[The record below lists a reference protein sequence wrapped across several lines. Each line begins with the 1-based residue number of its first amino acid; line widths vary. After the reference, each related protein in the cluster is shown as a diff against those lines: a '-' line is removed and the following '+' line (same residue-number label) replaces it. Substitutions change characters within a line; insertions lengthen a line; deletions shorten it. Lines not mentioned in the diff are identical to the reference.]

1 MDYLGIGLGVLD
13 KRNPTDEILND
24 IVKKLK
30 LIGATDDV
38 ANAVRKKIESIY
50 NVSHLPGIGLRNKD
64 QDPWLDDWRTK
75 IDWTNWEA
83 YRKYLKTNGFALQTI
98 FSVDKDTDEILN
110 YCGNPQNEESW
121 KIRGLVMGDVQ
132 SGKTANYAGLINKAT
147 DAGYKFIVVLTGIIE
162 ELRSQTQERLDET
175 FVGRNSDSMFNKA
188 NSDINIK
195 IGVGVYKE
203 QAIICLTS
211 VQKDF
216 LIDNKKVLQGIPL
229 ESITAPII
237 LVMKKNKSALSNLI
251 EFLKT
256 NTGSNSKLNLPF
268 LLLDD
273 EADNASV
280 NAKKDEDPATINR
293 LIRETLSIFN
303 RSSYVAYT
311 ATPFANVFI
320 NPEDQD
326 VNNPDLFPANFIY
339 SLKQPDNY
347 IGVESLFDEDGV
359 HTDKIQDI
367 EDAEGFFPSNHKKD
381 WNVDGIPKSLENA
394 IDAFLISTAIR
405 DLRYEKLRHRSMLIN
420 VSRFTDVQKKL
431 ADKIELHLD
440 LRKDYIKE
448 YLKDE
453 FNWKKG
459 GPKLLDLHLVW
470 ESLFSGAEF
479 TWDQV
484 RSKIYESIASIKVI
498 TVNQRS
504 DEKLLYRQFKGDM
517 GRRVIAVGGLTLSR
531 GLTLEG
537 LAVSYFYRSSKAYD
551 TLLQMGRWFG
561 YREGYDDLFYVWMD
575 PEIQKWYSH
584 ISSVVAELRS
594 DLRYMHINGRAPREF
609 GIRIKDHPESLIVT
623 ARNKMRNSKSI
634 EYSLSFSNRTIETA
648 YLHSIASINESNVNK
663 TIEFLNKYNEFKLY
677 KNTLIL
683 ENKSGN
689 EVASLLSIIK
699 IPSNNIEFYNSQDEK
714 YEPLVQFLRS
724 NNIPELKKWIIAIP
738 SGEGKYPLKISG
750 YDIKARNRQFEK
762 NTDSKILEI
771 NSRRV
776 GNVTDEQVG
785 LTPDEI
791 ADIQKKWKESGSEKK
806 ISGFAYRSSPQRRP
820 ILTISFIEP
829 SEHDRS
835 SNKGNKKRE
844 MMERKDIK
852 PNLLLALSLS
862 FPAYDDSN
870 SPKVVYKLNLIALQ
884 NLGLVNEDYEDE

>member
-1 MDYLGIGLGVLD
+1 
-13 KRNPTDEILND
+13 
-24 IVKKLK
+24 
-30 LIGATDDV
+30 
-38 ANAVRKKIESIY
+38 
-50 NVSHLPGIGLRNKD
+50 
-64 QDPWLDDWRTK
+64 
-75 IDWTNWEA
+75 
-83 YRKYLKTNGFALQTI
+83 
-98 FSVDKDTDEILN
+98 
-110 YCGNPQNEESW
+110 
-121 KIRGLVMGDVQ
+121 
-132 SGKTANYAGLINKAT
+132 
-147 DAGYKFIVVLTGIIE
+147 
-162 ELRSQTQERLDET
+162 
-175 FVGRNSDSMFNKA
+175 
-188 NSDINIK
+188 
-195 IGVGVYKE
+195 
-203 QAIICLTS
+203 
-211 VQKDF
+211 
-216 LIDNKKVLQGIPL
+216 
-229 ESITAPII
+229 
-237 LVMKKNKSALSNLI
+237 
-251 EFLKT
+251 
-256 NTGSNSKLNLPF
+256 
-268 LLLDD
+268 
-273 EADNASV
+273 
-280 NAKKDEDPATINR
+280 
-293 LIRETLSIFN
+293 
-303 RSSYVAYT
+303 
-311 ATPFANVFI
+311 
-320 NPEDQD
+320 
-326 VNNPDLFPANFIY
+326 
-339 SLKQPDNY
+339 
-347 IGVESLFDEDGV
+347 
-359 HTDKIQDI
+359 
-367 EDAEGFFPSNHKKD
+367 
-381 WNVDGIPKSLENA
+381 
-394 IDAFLISTAIR
+394 
-405 DLRYEKLRHRSMLIN
+405 
-420 VSRFTDVQKKL
+420 
-431 ADKIELHLD
+431 
-440 LRKDYIKE
+440 
-448 YLKDE
+448 
-453 FNWKKG
+453 
-459 GPKLLDLHLVW
+459 
-470 ESLFSGAEF
+470 
-479 TWDQV
+479 
-484 RSKIYESIASIKVI
+484 
-498 TVNQRS
+498 
-504 DEKLLYRQFKGDM
+504 
-517 GRRVIAVGGLTLSR
+517 
-531 GLTLEG
+531 
-537 LAVSYFYRSSKAYD
+537 
-551 TLLQMGRWFG
+551 
-561 YREGYDDLFYVWMD
+561 
-575 PEIQKWYSH
+575 
-584 ISSVVAELRS
+584 
-594 DLRYMHINGRAPREF
+594 MHINGRAPREF

-750 YDIKARNRQFEK
+750 YDIKPRNRQFEK